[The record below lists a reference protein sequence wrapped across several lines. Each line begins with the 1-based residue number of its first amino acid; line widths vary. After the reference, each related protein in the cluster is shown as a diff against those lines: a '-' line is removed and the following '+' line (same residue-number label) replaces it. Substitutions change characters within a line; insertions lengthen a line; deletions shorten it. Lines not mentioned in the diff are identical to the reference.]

1 MPDTTHNGLTLIKV
15 LIPNANPP
23 IVIKIITTLISHLYI
38 VGNESRL
45 EFGVVVVELLLPDS
59 TVIFK

>member
-1 MPDTTHNGLTLIKV
+1 MPETTHNGLTLIKV

-23 IVIKIITTLISHLYI
+23 IVIKIITTLIIHLYI

>member
-23 IVIKIITTLISHLYI
+23 IVIKIITTLIIHLYI